1 MSRRQILEDVAAGR
15 LEPIEAVRLLD
26 LPAGSPRAVR
36 LRSAYHAIEIVGDPA
51 VAELVVVDG
60 THHVQREGD
69 VLVVS
74 DTAPE
79 GARFG
84 TWHGGRRLAVRVN
97 PELDVD
103 VEVTGALLTV
113 NDIDGALRAVLQAGS
128 AGLDGVSGT
137 LDLRVTAGSA
147 VIAGSPRDGDWRL
160 SSESAAVELVLDQ
173 STDATVAV
181 TGRHSR
187 IDAFGSETHAVLGTG
202 SRAIDIAAAFSDVV
216 VRAA

>member
-26 LPAGSPRAVR
+26 LPAGGPRAVR
-36 LRSAYHAIEIVGDPA
+36 LRSAYHAIEVVADPA
-51 VAELVVVDG
+51 VADLVVVDG

-74 DTAPE
+74 DTASE
-79 GARFG
+79 GSRFG
-84 TWHGGRRLAVRVN
+84 TWHGGRRLVVRVN

-113 NDIDGALRAVLQAGS
+113 RGMNGALRAVVQAGS
-128 AGLDGVSGT
+128 AGLEGVSGA

-160 SSESAAVELVLDQ
+160 SSESAAVELVLDED
-173 STDATVAV
+173 TDATVAV

-187 IDAFGSETHAVLGTG
+187 VDALGSETHAVLGSG
-202 SRAIDIAAAFSDVV
+202 SRAIDIEAAFSDVV
-216 VRAA
+216 VRTT

>member
-36 LRSAYHAIEIVGDPA
+36 LRSAYHAIEVVADPA
-51 VAELVVVDG
+51 VTDLVVVDG
-60 THHVQREGD
+60 THRVQREGD

-74 DTAPE
+74 DTASE
-79 GARFG
+79 GSRFG
-84 TWHGGRRLAVRVN
+84 TWHGGRRLVVRVN
-97 PELDVD
+97 PEFDVD

-113 NDIDGALRAVLQAGS
+113 RGMKGALRAVVQAGS
-128 AGLDGVSGT
+128 AGLEGVSGA
-137 LDLRVTAGSA
+137 LDLRLTAGSA

-173 STDATVAV
+173 DTDATVTV
-181 TGRHSR
+181 SGRHSR
-187 IDAFGSETHAVLGTG
+187 VDALGSETRAALGQG
-202 SRAIDIAAAFSDVV
+202 SRAIEIEAAFSDVV
-216 VRAA
+216 VRAT